1 MEHKV
6 QGAPFDQ
13 PLLRH
18 DQLPRCP
25 VSSERE
31 MKDKP
36 LYGDRRLATERD
48 LRAGNM
54 NYR

>member
-1 MEHKV
+1 V
-6 QGAPFDQ
+6 RQ
-13 PLLRH
+13 
-18 DQLPRCP
+18 
-25 VSSERE
+25 RE
-31 MKDKP
+31 VKDKP